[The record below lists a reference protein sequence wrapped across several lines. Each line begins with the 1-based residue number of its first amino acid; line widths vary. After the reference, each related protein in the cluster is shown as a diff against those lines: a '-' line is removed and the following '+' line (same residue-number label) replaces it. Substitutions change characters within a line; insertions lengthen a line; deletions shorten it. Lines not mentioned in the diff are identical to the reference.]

1 MKQKCFK
8 YVGKVVCFTLK
19 ERKQNLCRLN
29 ATITMEV
36 QFKSTNT
43 LT

>member
-8 YVGKVVCFTLK
+8 YVGRLYVSHL
-19 ERKQNLCRLN
+19 RKQNLCRLN